1 MRQQIV
7 LDNETLEAAMSGK
20 KPSPRRFFGAV
31 RAHGLRQGFTKA
43 KTNLRNMLDFSNQSQ
58 MEEVQQRML
67 AAEER
72 AAIAELYLAHS
83 QAEKEG
89 SVNAHWVIVA
99 LGKLSSVYLCTLL
112 TRA

>member
-1 MRQQIV
+1 
-7 LDNETLEAAMSGK
+7 MSGK
-20 KPSPRRFFGAV
+20 KPSPRRFFGGI
-31 RAHGLRQGFTKA
+31 RALGLRQGFTKA
-43 KTNLRNMLDFSNQSQ
+43 KTNLSNMLDFSNQSKL
-58 MEEVQQRML
+58 EGVQQRVL

-72 AAIAELYLAHS
+72 AAIAELYLAHN

-99 LGKLSSVYLCTLL
+99 LGKLSTVYLCTLL